1 MSQTVRAIYGEG
13 QLHLLEPVDLAE
25 GQEIQVLILSKNDRA
40 RLALGDLLIEAPVPA
55 DDTIDEAA
63 LLREIEEDLKG
74 QPLSNAIIEERLAG
88 P

>member
-1 MSQTVRAIYGEG
+1 MSQTVRAIYGAG

-40 RLALGDLLIEAPVPA
+40 RIALGDLLAEAPISSH
-55 DDTIDEAA
+55 DTLDEAA
-63 LLREIEEDLKG
+63 LLREIEEELKG
-74 QPLSNAIIEERLAG
+74 HSLSSAIIEERLTG